1 MALAFGAGFAVGAAV
16 VTAVILVMCSVESCR
31 DDPLMHLLDPAEG
44 DRDGR

>member
-16 VTAVILVMCSVESCR
+16 ATAVILVMCSVESCR
-31 DDPLMHLLDPAEG
+31 DDPPMHPLDQAEE